1 MPQVR
6 SAFAHSKREPTAR
19 DNMSHCQQ
27 ALLQSRFAPMHQEN
41 SMLSRVSAAA
51 LLAGASLLFTLPA
64 FAHISLAGPGVA
76 GSNQLL
82 TFNVGHGCEGVDTA
96 SVEITIPKEVTTVR
110 AVPAVFGDAEV
121 TTDDA
126 GIVTAVKWTKAGK
139 AHAKDDQFYQLQLR
153 IGVPMLPFTTLLF
166 PAKQTCKAADG
177 TETVVNW
184 AATAAE
190 VAAAKEGEEPE
201 PAPALFIV
209 PSHSPGWNK
218 FTSKAKITD
227 LSVFDD
233 AQIVWA
239 GDAAYSKNATTA
251 DLIKNED
258 GVTEL
263 TEIAANAE
271 IWVKY

>member
-1 MPQVR
+1 
-6 SAFAHSKREPTAR
+6 
-19 DNMSHCQQ
+19 
-27 ALLQSRFAPMHQEN
+27 
-41 SMLSRVSAAA
+41 MLSRVGTAA
-51 LLAGASLLFTLPA
+51 LLAGASLLFTQSA
-64 FAHISLAGPGVA
+64 FAHVSLAGPGVA
-76 GSNQLL
+76 GTSQVL
-82 TFNVGHGCEGVDTA
+82 TFSVGHGCEGLDTA
-96 SVEITIPKEVTTVR
+96 SVEVTIPKEVVTVR

-121 TTDDA
+121 ITDDA
-126 GIVTAVKWTKAGK
+126 GIVTAVKWTKVGK
-139 AHAKDDQFYQLQLR
+139 AHAKDDQFYQLQMR
-153 IGVPMLPFTTLLF
+153 IGVPMLPFATLLF

-177 TETVVNW
+177 TDTVVDW
-184 AATAAE
+184 VATAAE

-209 PSHSPGWNK
+209 PARSPGWNK
-218 FTSKAKITD
+218 FTAKAKISD

-233 AQIVWA
+233 AQIVWV

-251 DLIKNED
+251 ELIKNED